1 MIGFVLSR
9 RGAFTFLRQ
18 RAQLEGGTQN
28 KVDCRLIIKDKRE
41 VVTAT
46 PNQIAEGSEN
56 HLPT

>member
-9 RGAFTFLRQ
+9 RGAFTSLTQ
-18 RAQLEGGTQN
+18 RAQLEGGTEN

-46 PNQIAEGSEN
+46 PNQIAEGNEN